1 MPAMPANKTVVHD
14 KHGKIIKGTTADFL
28 PKKPVFHLSVGGML
42 AEEVKEILVDDLK
55 ALFFVKTFA
64 GDKNYNEIKGFIDPP
79 GTGKRVKIIFED
91 GEVIFG
97 YTNVINFDQLGLS
110 FVPADKNSNNERI
123 FLVFS
128 ALTAL
133 EIEGAPIDLNKMRSQ
148 R

>member
-1 MPAMPANKTVVHD
+1 MIANKVVVHG
-14 KHGKIIKGTTADFL
+14 KNGKILKGTTADFL
-28 PKKPVFHLSVGGML
+28 PKKPVFHVIIGGML
-42 AEEVKEILVDDLK
+42 GEEVKEISVDDLK
-55 ALFFVKTFA
+55 AVFFVKSLT
-64 GDKNYNEIKGFIDPP
+64 GNKNYREIKDFIDPP
-79 GTGKRVKIIFED
+79 GTGKRIKATFKD

-123 FLVFS
+123 FFVFS
-128 ALTAL
+128 SLAAL

>member
-14 KHGKIIKGTTADFL
+14 KHGKIIKGTTVDFL

-42 AEEVKEILVDDLK
+42 GEEVREILVDDLK

-64 GDKNYNEIKGFIDPP
+64 GDKNYNEIRGFIDPP
-79 GTGKRVKIIFED
+79 GTGKRVKITFED

-110 FVPADKNSNNERI
+110 CVPADKNSNNERI
-123 FLVFS
+123 FAVFS
-128 ALTAL
+128 SVATL
-133 EIEGAPIDLNKMRSQ
+133 EIDGSPVHLRKMRNH
-148 R
+148 